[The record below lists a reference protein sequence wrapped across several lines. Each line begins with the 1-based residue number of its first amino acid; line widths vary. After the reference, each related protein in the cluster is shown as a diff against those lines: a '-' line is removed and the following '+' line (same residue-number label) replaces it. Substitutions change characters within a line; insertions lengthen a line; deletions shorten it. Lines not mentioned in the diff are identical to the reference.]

1 MNIIMGN
8 DEFVQTL
15 YNDYWDGQD
24 RQDGQDEIR
33 IDRLNFPPLFS
44 DPHSFSFSALPA
56 TRKGRS

>member
-8 DEFVQTL
+8 DGFVQTL

-33 IDRLNFPPLFS
+33 IDRMWI
-44 DPHSFSFSALPA
+44 
-56 TRKGRS
+56 GG